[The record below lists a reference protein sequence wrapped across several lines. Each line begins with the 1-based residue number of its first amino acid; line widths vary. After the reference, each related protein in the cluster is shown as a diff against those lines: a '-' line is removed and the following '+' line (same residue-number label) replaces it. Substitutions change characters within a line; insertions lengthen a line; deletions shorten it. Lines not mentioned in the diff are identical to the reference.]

1 MPDIISDS
9 ISDFLSDPTVTA
21 VGAAMAAALVA
32 LWLAAAWWAYSDA
45 GRRTDSTLA
54 ALVAA
59 GWIIV
64 STPLLV
70 PFALAIYSFARPQQ
84 TAAEGR
90 TRHLAAE
97 LVDEMGSSAG
107 PGCPACGTPSDPSW
121 LRCPACATWLASPCA
136 GCGSWSTP
144 TLSLCPFCGSE
155 DRMEPAVEM
164 LEPEGYGYGRFR
176 RMRRTRVVGPGRAGR
191 GTGRRSLV
199 TADGRPLA
207 PVRSR

>member
-1 MPDIISDS
+1 MPDIISQS

-21 VGAAMAAALVA
+21 IGAAIAASLVA

-84 TAAEGR
+84 TASEGR
-90 TRHLAAE
+90 TRNLAAE

-107 PGCPACGTPSDPSW
+107 PRCPACGTPSDGSW
-121 LRCPACATWLASPCA
+121 LRCPSCATWLASPCA

-144 TLSLCPFCGSE
+144 TLGVCPFCGSE
-155 DRMEPAVEM
+155 DR
-164 LEPEGYGYGRFR
+164 LEPTVERLEPDGYGYGRFR
-176 RMRRTRVVGPGRAGR
+176 RSRRPTRAIGPGRVAR
-191 GTGRRSLV
+191 GTGRPV
-199 TADGRPLA
+199 FAPDGRPLA